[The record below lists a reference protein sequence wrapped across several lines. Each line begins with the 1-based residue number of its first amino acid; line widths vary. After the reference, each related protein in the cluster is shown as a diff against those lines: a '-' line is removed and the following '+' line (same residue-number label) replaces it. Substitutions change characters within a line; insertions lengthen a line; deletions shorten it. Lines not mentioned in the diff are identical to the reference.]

1 MKYTYKASIVFLFT
15 SIFLYSIPSLAADD
29 RSLTQISGDLYRF
42 KNNFHYSVVLVTS
55 EGVIVTDPI
64 NKEAAQWLK
73 DEIAE
78 RFNKPIKY
86 LILSHD
92 HADHSAGGEVFD
104 APIVVAHT
112 NAKADIIG
120 EKRPTAV
127 PNITFSDRMTIEL
140 GGKTVELSYL
150 GLSHSDN
157 MVVMNFPEQ
166 RVLFAVDF
174 IPIKSLPWKTLTDSY
189 IPEWIDAVKKVEAM
203 DFDILMPGHGKPG
216 NKADVTALREFMEE
230 LYAAVL
236 SGLREGQSLEQ
247 LKQNISLSKYASWQN
262 YDTQLAQNIEGIYNQ
277 IKLHRR

>member
-1 MKYTYKASIVFLFT
+1 MKYTYKASIVLLFT
-15 SIFLYSIPSLAADD
+15 SIFLYNNPSMAADD

-73 DEIAE
+73 KEVAE

-92 HADHSAGGEVFD
+92 HADHSTGGEVFD
-104 APIVVAHT
+104 APIVVAHA

-127 PNITFSDRMTIEL
+127 PNVTFSDRMTIEL

-174 IPIKSLPWKTLTDSY
+174 IPIKSVPWKTL
-189 IPEWIDAVKKVEAM
+189 I
-203 DFDILMPGHGKPG
+203 
-216 NKADVTALREFMEE
+216 
-230 LYAAVL
+230 
-236 SGLREGQSLEQ
+236 
-247 LKQNISLSKYASWQN
+247 
-262 YDTQLAQNIEGIYNQ
+262 TQ
-277 IKLHRR
+277 H

>member
-1 MKYTYKASIVFLFT
+1 MKYTYKASIVLLFT
-15 SIFLYSIPSLAADD
+15 SIFLYSNPSLAADD

-73 DEIAE
+73 KEIAE

-92 HADHSAGGEVFD
+92 HADHSTGGEVFD
-104 APIVVAHT
+104 APIVVAHA

-127 PNITFSDRMTIEL
+127 PNVTFSDRMTIEL

-157 MVVMNFPEQ
+157 MVVMNFPRAACIVRGGFYPDKIGALEN
-166 RVLFAVDF
+166 
-174 IPIKSLPWKTLTDSY
+174 TDRLLY
-189 IPEWIDAVKKVEAM
+189 PGM
-203 DFDILMPGHGKPG
+203 DRCG
-216 NKADVTALREFMEE
+216 
-230 LYAAVL
+230 
-236 SGLREGQSLEQ
+236 
-247 LKQNISLSKYASWQN
+247 
-262 YDTQLAQNIEGIYNQ
+262 
-277 IKLHRR
+277 